1 MSDVALRMR
10 SERQRWAA
18 PGSGHDSLIAILR
31 IVLPSA
37 VGVVAALMV
46 FLPLTAGGDV
56 SFVLDRNKV
65 EVTKERLRV
74 QTATYR
80 GQDNKGQPFTLTAQ
94 SAVQKSAAEPI
105 VDIDKVLAE
114 IELADGPGKLNAP
127 SGRFNLNNQQLDVN
141 GPITFTGPKGY
152 SLNSTG
158 ATVDLRQKTMQGT
171 GGVSGTLPQG
181 RFTADSMSAD
191 LENRIVRLNG
201 RATMTFSHG
210 RGAKANR

>member
-65 EVTKERLRV
+65 EITKERLRV
-74 QTATYR
+74 QAATYR
-80 GQDNKGQPFTLTAQ
+80 GQDDKGQPFSLTAQ
-94 SAVQKSAAEPI
+94 SAVQKNAAEPI
-105 VDIDKVLAE
+105 VDINRMTADIL
-114 IELADGPGKLNAP
+114 LADGPGKLTAP
-127 SGRFNLNNQQLDVN
+127 SGRFNLDSQQVDVA
-141 GPITFTGPKGY
+141 GPITFEGPKGY
-152 SLNSTG
+152 SLKSTG
-158 ATVDLRQKTMQGT
+158 AIIDLKKKTMEGT

-181 RFTADSMSAD
+181 DFKADSMSAD
-191 LENRIVRLNG
+191 LEGRVVRLNG
-201 RATMTFSHG
+201 RATMTFSRSG
-210 RGAKANR
+210 TAKRNQ

>member
-65 EVTKERLRV
+65 EITKERLRV

-80 GQDNKGQPFTLTAQ
+80 GQDDKGHPFTLTAQ
-94 SAVQKSAAEPI
+94 SAVQKNAAEPI
-105 VDIDKVLAE
+105 VEIDKVMADML
-114 IELADGPGKLNAP
+114 LTDGPGKIQAP
-127 SGRFNLNNQQLDVN
+127 KGNYNLDKQQMDVT
-141 GPITFTGPKGY
+141 GPIIFTGPKGY
-152 SLNSTG
+152 SLLSTG
-158 ATVDLRQKTMQGT
+158 ATVDLKKRTMQGT

-181 RFTADSMSAD
+181 DFKADTMNAD
-191 LENRIVRLNG
+191 LENRVVRLNG
-201 RATMTFSHG
+201 RATLRFSSAK
-210 RGAKANR
+210 AKANR

>member
-1 MSDVALRMR
+1 MSDVALQMR

-18 PGSGHDSLIAILR
+18 PGSGHDTLIAILR
-31 IVLPSA
+31 VVLPSA

-65 EVTKERLRV
+65 EITKQRLRV
-74 QTATYR
+74 QSATYR
-80 GQDNKGQPFTLTAQ
+80 GQDDKGQPFTLTAQ
-94 SAVQKSAAEPI
+94 SAVQRDATQPI
-105 VDIDKVLAE
+105 VEIDRMNADIL
-114 IELADGPGKLNAP
+114 LTDGPGKLQAP
-127 SGRFNLNNQQLDVN
+127 KGNYNLKSQQVDVS

-152 SLNSTG
+152 SLLSKA
-158 ATVDLRQKTMQGT
+158 ATIDLRKRTMQGS

-181 RFTADSMSAD
+181 NFNADAMNAD

-201 RATMTFSHG
+201 RATMHFSG
-210 RGAKANR
+210 KAKRNR

>member
-18 PGSGHDSLIAILR
+18 PGSGHDTLIAILR
-31 IVLPSA
+31 VVLPSA

-46 FLPLTAGGDV
+46 FLPLTMGGDV

-74 QTATYR
+74 QSATYR
-80 GQDNKGQPFTLTAQ
+80 GQDNKGQPFTLVAQ
-94 SAVQKSAAEPI
+94 SAVQKNAAEPI
-105 VDIDKVLAE
+105 VDINDMMAD
-114 IELADGPGKLNAP
+114 IQLADGPGKLVAP
-127 SGRFNLNNQQLDVN
+127 SGRFNLNNQQIDVD
-141 GPITFTGPKGY
+141 GPISFDGPKGY
-152 SLNSTG
+152 TLKSSG

-181 RFTADSMSAD
+181 KFKADSMNAD
-191 LENRIVRLNG
+191 LENRTVRLNG
-201 RATMTFSHG
+201 RATMTFTRG
-210 RGAKANR
+210 GAKRNR